1 MKLNC
6 KHIQIS
12 ATLCAP
18 AALVLSLSL
27 SLSLSLVWSGLVWS
41 GLATVLVFVLLYLVI
56 RAILASIACR
66 LSMLLSQSNVFT
78 FLLRIIPCI
87 SVMNC
92 IQIAEINYKNHP
104 ISSDQKEP
112 QEPKWIILWDAAE

>member
-1 MKLNC
+1 M
-6 KHIQIS
+6 
-12 ATLCAP
+12 
-18 AALVLSLSL
+18 
-27 SLSLSLVWSGLVWS
+27 
-41 GLATVLVFVLLYLVI
+41 FVLLYLVI

-78 FLLRIIPCI
+78 FLRIIRCI

>member
-1 MKLNC
+1 M
-6 KHIQIS
+6 
-12 ATLCAP
+12 
-18 AALVLSLSL
+18 
-27 SLSLSLVWSGLVWS
+27 
-41 GLATVLVFVLLYLVI
+41 FVLLYLVI

-87 SVMNC
+87 SVTSC
-92 IQIAEINYKNHP
+92 IQIAEINYKSYP

>member
-18 AALVLSLSL
+18 AALVLSL

-87 SVMNC
+87 SVMSC
-92 IQIAEINYKNHP
+92 IQITEINYKNYP

>member
-6 KHIQIS
+6 KNIQIS

-27 SLSLSLVWSGLVWS
+27 SLSLSLVWSGL
-41 GLATVLVFVLLYLVI
+41 ATVLVLVFLYLVI
-56 RAILASIACR
+56 WAILASIACR

-78 FLLRIIPCI
+78 FLLRIISCI
-87 SVMNC
+87 SVMSC
-92 IQIAEINYKNHP
+92 IQIAEINYKNYP

-112 QEPKWIILWDAAE
+112 QEPKWIILWDATE

>member
-27 SLSLSLVWSGLVWS
+27 SQVWSGLVWS

-87 SVMNC
+87 SVMSC

>member
-27 SLSLSLVWSGLVWS
+27 SLVWS

-87 SVMNC
+87 SVMSC
-92 IQIAEINYKNHP
+92 IQIAEINYKNYP
-104 ISSDQKEP
+104 ISRDQKEP

>member
-1 MKLNC
+1 MIESC
-6 KHIQIS
+6 
-12 ATLCAP
+12 
-18 AALVLSLSL
+18 LSLSL
-27 SLSLSLVWSGLVWS
+27 SLSLVWS

-78 FLLRIIPCI
+78 FLLRNIPCI
-87 SVMNC
+87 SVMSC
-92 IQIAEINYKNHP
+92 IQIAEINYKNYP

>member
-18 AALVLSLSL
+18 AALVLSL

-87 SVMNC
+87 SVMSC
-92 IQIAEINYKNHP
+92 IQIAEINYKNYP